1 MFPPVKAVLIYE
13 IKNKIEEIRI
23 DISKDPYQLLKGS
36 TTFIG
41 QWPEINVVIMKNKTS
56 MFELADNRNT
66 LPDPFHRDNVK
77 GPILL
82 IRMNEDAEP
91 EDFTIEEY
99 KKFMESKASP
109 VENSLAIFHT
119 YYEMYVDKLKNLV
132 LLYFHIHRVLCQQ
145 FVHRTL
151 LRRIQCPSHLMHVP
165 QPQSMILV
173 PRIEGC

>member
-99 KKFMESKASP
+99 KKFMESK
-109 VENSLAIFHT
+109 H
-119 YYEMYVDKLKNLV
+119 
-132 LLYFHIHRVLCQQ
+132 
-145 FVHRTL
+145 
-151 LRRIQCPSHLMHVP
+151 LR
-165 QPQSMILV
+165 
-173 PRIEGC
+173 